1 MITGEKGSRLSKIA
15 RELNVGITTLVDYL
29 HKQGFKISTDPNTK
43 IEADMHELL
52 EKQFRKDHEARIEA
66 DKVNLRHHRAKNESV
81 TIEDL
86 QAVKKEPEEADA
98 DDDSIMIKD
107 HSLHHYKDEK
117 RVEPIPAPRKPEAIP
132 VTPKPAPVAV
142 VPQPEAAPVSDVE
155 KPKITVVG
163 QVDLDNINHPKAKP
177 KEVKTEIPVTEKKA
191 VAEQP
196 VIEKPIDKPAEKPV
210 APPVEKPVVEV
221 KAETEIQV
229 AEVKVTPAPV
239 VEVKPVVIA
248 GQHEEPESTEPKTEM
263 ISNVS
268 QIENNIKVIGKID
281 LNPARHTEKPKTGII
296 KKKLTTR
303 RASEEMS
310 RSQTERPVKTE
321 IVRENDSSEISEN
334 TEEIFKLERKK
345 LVGPTVVGHIDL
357 PVEEKKKSTRIE
369 DHQSRNKKKRKRV
382 PKDVKERVDLP
393 EKKLEKAKDK
403 VDKPESKLKKKISL
417 VVKKRSA
424 SPAKPE
430 VKDEDVQKQIKET
443 LARLTTK
450 GLKTKGS
457 KYRRDKRIA
466 FSEKLAEQSARDE
479 RDKSIIKVTEF
490 VSVNEL
496 ASMMDVP
503 PTKVI
508 ATCMSLGLFVSINQ
522 RLDAETMA
530 VVADEFGFKVEF
542 ISVEVQEAIIEE
554 EDHKDDLVTRPP
566 IVTVM
571 GHVDHGKTSLLD
583 YIRKANVIAGEAG
596 GITQHI
602 GAYNVTLESGRKI
615 TFLDTPGHEA
625 FTAMRARGAQV
636 TDIVI
641 IIVAADDD
649 IMPQTIEAI
658 NHAQAASVPII
669 FAINKI
675 DKNGADPEKIKQQL
689 ANMNFLVEDWGGK
702 YQSQDISAKGGQGV
716 AELLEKVLLEADM
729 LELKANPNKRAL
741 GSVIESSLDKGRGYV
756 ATILVQSGTLNVGDV
771 ILAGPHFGHIKAMFN
786 ERNQR
791 VESVGPAEP
800 VLILGLNGAPQ
811 AGDKFNVME
820 GEREARLIANKREQL
835 QREQGLRTQK
845 HITLDEIGRRIAIGN
860 FQELNI
866 IVKGDVDGSIEA
878 LSDTLIKLS
887 VGEIQVNVIH
897 KAVGQITESDIMLAS
912 ASNAI
917 IVGFQVRPSLSA
929 RKLAEKEGIDI
940 RLYSIIY
947 DAINEVKSA
956 MEGMLAP
963 EIKEEIKG
971 TAEILTVFNITKVGT
986 IAGCIVRDG
995 KILRNSKVR
1004 LIRDGI
1010 VVFTG
1015 DLESLKRFKDDVKDV
1030 AKGYECGLNIRG
1042 YNDLKEGDFI
1052 EAFEQVEVAKTLD

>member
-15 RELNVGITTLVDYL
+15 RELNVGITTLVDFL

-43 IEADMHELL
+43 IEADVHELL

-66 DKVNLRHHRAKNESV
+66 DRVNLRHHRAKNEAVS
-81 TIEDL
+81 IEDIHV
-86 QAVKKEPEEADA
+86 VKKDPEDTET
-98 DDDSIMIKD
+98 DDDSVMIKD
-107 HSLHHYKDEK
+107 HSLHHYKEEK
-117 RVEPIPAPRKPEAIP
+117 RPEQVVAPAKKVEPAPAQSKPEP
-132 VTPKPAPVAV
+132 VPETPKVEPAPVI
-142 VPQPEAAPVSDVE
+142 EVE

-163 QVDLDNINHPKAKP
+163 QVDLNSLNAKP
-177 KEVKTEIPVTEKKA
+177 KPKEEKPELKIPEEKPEAAPAGKVKITEPTNTAANVPEPEEVR
-191 VAEQP
+191 P
-196 VIEKPIDKPAEKPV
+196 VIEPKPEPKPESKPQVTQPAVQAEEKPEKPENIE
-210 APPVEKPVVEV
+210 PPVEMV
-221 KAETEIQV
+221 
-229 AEVKVTPAPV
+229 
-239 VEVKPVVIA
+239 
-248 GQHEEPESTEPKTEM
+248 
-263 ISNVS
+263 SNRS

-281 LNPARHTEKPKTGII
+281 LSPAKSAEKPKTEII
-296 KKKLTTR
+296 KKKLTSRKAT
-303 RASEEMS
+303 EELS
-310 RSQTERPVKTE
+310 RPQTERERPVRAE
-321 IVRENDSSEISEN
+321 IKKSREVVADNLDSGPD
-334 TEEIFKLERKK
+334 EIFKLERKK
-345 LVGPTVVGHIDL
+345 LSGPTVIGKIEL
-357 PVEEKKKSTRIE
+357 PVEEKKKPARLE
-369 DHQSRNKKKRKRV
+369 EHQSRNKKKRKRV
-382 PKDVKERVDLP
+382 SKENKERVDLP
-393 EKKLEKAKDK
+393 EKKLEKVKDK
-403 VDKPESKLKKKISL
+403 ADKSDKLKKKISL
-417 VVKKRSA
+417 VVKKKA
-424 SPAKPE
+424 PAKLE

-450 GLKTKGS
+450 GQKTKGS
-457 KYRRDKRIA
+457 KYRRDKRLA
-466 FSEKLAEQSARDE
+466 FSEKMAEQSARDE
-479 RDKSIIKVTEF
+479 MDKSIIKVTEF

-496 ASMMDVP
+496 AAMMDVS

-554 EDHKDDLVTRPP
+554 QDHADDLMTRPP

-583 YIRKANVIAGEAG
+583 YIRKSNVIAGEAG

-602 GAYNVTLESGRKI
+602 GAYNVTLEGGRKI

-649 IMPQTIEAI
+649 VMPQTIEAI
-658 NHAQAASVPII
+658 NHATAAGVPII
-669 FAINKI
+669 FAINKV
-675 DKNGADPEKIKQQL
+675 DKQAADPEKIKQQL

-702 YQSQDISAKGGQGV
+702 YQSQDISAKGGKGV

-729 LELKANPNKRAL
+729 LELKANPNKRAT

-756 ATILVQSGTLNVGDV
+756 ATILVQNGTLTVGDV

-820 GEREARLIANKREQL
+820 SEREARLIANKREQL

-878 LSDTLIKLS
+878 LSDSLIKLS

-917 IVGFQVRPSLSA
+917 IVGFQVRPSMSA

-971 TAEILTVFNITKVGT
+971 TAEILSVFNITKVGT

-995 KILRNSKVR
+995 KITRNSKVR

-1052 EAFEQVEVAKTLD
+1052 EAFEQIEVAKTLD